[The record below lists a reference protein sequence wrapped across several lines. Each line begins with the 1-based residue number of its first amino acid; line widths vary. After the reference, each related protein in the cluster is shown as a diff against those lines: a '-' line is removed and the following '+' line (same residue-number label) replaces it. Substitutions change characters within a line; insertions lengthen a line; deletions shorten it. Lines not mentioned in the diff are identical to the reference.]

1 MPFDRSFYP
10 IQARFVGSLTRMLDA
25 SLVFVFLY
33 ALAWFY
39 KVPWSPYYTIAGL
52 SALVF
57 FVVFAEVA
65 GLYRAKAAQHFHATL
80 GRTCWA
86 WFLVLSGLLFI
97 AFATKSSAVF
107 SRRVFLTWMVVT
119 PMLLLLYRLCMAI
132 LVARFGHSNGKRLAI
147 GGAGEVGQR
156 LAVQIA
162 KIRSINGNL
171 VGFYDDN
178 KACGASAN
186 GGLGLAVMGTLD
198 DMVRKAHAGEID
210 MIFLALPMSA
220 TERIKTVVDELM
232 DSTCRVVIV
241 PDFFMFDL
249 LVSNWSMFGAMPMV
263 SVNDPSQG
271 ILAPVKWIEDKL
283 LASFILIFIAVPL
296 MLIAVLVK
304 LTSRG
309 PILFRQHRY
318 GLDGRRIVIW
328 KFRTMR
334 VCEDGPD
341 VKQVQ
346 RNDTRVTAIGRFLRR
361 TSLDEL
367 PQFINVLQGRM
378 SIVGP
383 RPHAVAHNEEYR
395 KKIRGYMLRHKVR
408 PGITGWAQINGWR
421 GETDT
426 VYKMQRRV
434 DFDLEYIKRWSLWFD
449 IKIIVLTIVRGFGGH
464 EVY

>member
-1 MPFDRSFYP
+1 MPFDRLFYP
-10 IQARFVGSLTRMLDA
+10 IQAKFVGTLTRMSDA

-39 KVPWSPYYTIAGL
+39 HVPWSPHYTIAGL

-65 GLYRAKAAQHFHATL
+65 GLYRAKAAQHFHAMV
-80 GRTCWA
+80 GRMFWA
-86 WFLVLSGLLFI
+86 WFLVLGGLLFV
-97 AFATKSSAVF
+97 AFATKSSAVY
-107 SRRVFLTWMVVT
+107 SRRVFLTWMTLT
-119 PMLLLLYRLCMAI
+119 PVFLLLYRLCMAR
-132 LVARFGHSNGKRLAI
+132 LVARWGHSNGKRLAI
-147 GGAGEVGQR
+147 AGAGEVGQR
-156 LAVQIA
+156 LARQIA
-162 KIRSINGNL
+162 EIQGMNSNL

-178 KACGASAN
+178 KARGTTVK
-186 GGLGLAVMGTLD
+186 GGLWLAVMGTLD
-198 DMVRKAHAGEID
+198 DMVTQAHAGQID

-249 LVSNWSMFGAMPMV
+249 LVSNWSMFGALPMV

-283 LASFILIFIAVPL
+283 LASLILVVVTIPL
-296 MLIAVLVK
+296 VVIAVLVK

-309 PILFRQHRY
+309 PILFKQHRY
-318 GLDGRRIVIW
+318 GLDGRSIVVW

-334 VCEDGPD
+334 VCEDGAE

-346 RNDTRVTAIGRFLRR
+346 RNDARVTAIGRFLRR

-449 IKIIVLTIVRGFGGH
+449 IKIILLTVVRGFGGRG
-464 EVY
+464 VY